1 MSFLFPNKILV
12 LLNNMTPGFNYIN
25 NSLLEQF
32 QRWTCKIFQN
42 ADVLI
47 SPTPLPPVRSCLH
60 LADLPPP
67 PPLDVDILYGW
78 PLKNP
83 TLNKITKK
91 EHLHQDFIVKMVND
105 FLLLIIFAKKLHHR
119 CMTVN
124 KFVSDFSKCIFVKK
138 IRDSSSNSRLS

>member
-1 MSFLFPNKILV
+1 MNLQNFSTCEYPHFTNCPPPCPQLS
-12 LLNNMTPGFNYIN
+12 GFG
-25 NSLLEQF
+25 Q
-32 QRWTCKIFQN
+32 
-42 ADVLI
+42 
-47 SPTPLPPVRSCLH
+47 
-60 LADLPPP
+60 PP
-67 PPLDVDILYGW
+67 PPLPAPLHIPLDADILYGW